1 MTPVSG
7 QTLKTYCT
15 RLPVS
20 SMGIGK
26 LVRVC
31 GQFGRRLMSS
41 SSRVHE
47 NRGPFATLSDVDVA
61 TFERLLG
68 PSAVLTEPADMEA
81 FNVDWLRTCRGSGAA
96 VLLPRSTEEVSAV
109 LSHCHSRRLAVC
121 PQGGNTGLVGGSVPV
136 FDELVL
142 STARMAKVNT
152 IDPLSGAV
160 SCEAG
165 CVLEAL
171 DTQVAEKASLMVP
184 LDLGAKGSCHIG
196 GNVATNA
203 GGLRLLRYGPLHGSV
218 LGLETVLADGTILD
232 TMQTLRKDNTGLD
245 LKHLFIGS
253 EGILGVI
260 TRVAIQCVPRPCSTC
275 VAFLVQGQVK
285 PWKKERFLHEQ
296 VRDHGTCSQ
305 ESTKTDDSPERKAHG
320 NDKCNYL
327 RFFLK
332 GDATL
337 AIVGLPT
344 TEACYKD
351 TIDLFKKRFG
361 DRTRLKQEY
370 FSRLHTLP
378 SIRSSDP
385 SALRKLY
392 DQVIINIRGL
402 ETLGELWRLR
412 ESIGEALRHD
422 GYVYKYDISVPL
434 ATYMDV
440 VSLVRERVRGTC
452 AMRVCGFGHM
462 GDSNL
467 HLNITAAGWDDTLL
481 QCIEPFVYEW
491 TASVRGSISAEHGI
505 GLHKKRFLHLCKT
518 PAALQAMRSLKCAF
532 DPLGILNPYKM
543 LPPSS

>member
-1 MTPVSG
+1 MSG
-7 QTLKTYCT
+7 RHDVDVPIERSF
-15 RLPVS
+15 RLGGNVS

-275 VAFLVQGQVK
+275 VAFLGCPSFECTLQTFHTARQQFPEFLSSFEVMDAESVRCVRDNLHLRLPLDGEHPFYLLIEVAGSN
-285 PWKKERFLHEQ
+285 EDALEESLLRFLDECMHHSHIS
-296 VRDHGTCSQ
+296 DGTMA
-305 ESTKTDDSPERKAHG
+305 KDSARVK
-320 NDKCNYL
+320 
-327 RFFLK
+327 
-332 GDATL
+332 
-337 AIVGLPT
+337 
-344 TEACYKD
+344 
-351 TIDLFKKRFG
+351 
-361 DRTRLKQEY
+361 
-370 FSRLHTLP
+370 
-378 SIRSSDP
+378 
-385 SALRKLY
+385 
-392 DQVIINIRGL
+392 
-402 ETLGELWRLR
+402 ELWRLR

>member
-1 MTPVSG
+1 ME
-7 QTLKTYCT
+7 L
-15 RLPVS
+15 
-20 SMGIGK
+20 GK
-26 LVRVC
+26 LVRIC
-31 GQFGRRLMSS
+31 GQLGSRRHVS

-47 NRGPFATLSDVDVA
+47 HRGPYATLSDVDVA

-81 FNVDWLRTCRGSGAA
+81 FNVDWLRTCQGSGAA

-109 LSHCHSRRLAVC
+109 LSHCHGRRLAIC

-142 STARMAKVNT
+142 SMARMSKVNT

-160 SCEAG
+160 SCDAG

-171 DTQVAEKASLMVP
+171 DTQVGEKAALTVP

-218 LGLETVLADGTILD
+218 LGLEAVLADGTVLD

-245 LKHLFIGS
+245 LKQLFIGS

-260 TRVAIQCVPRPCSTC
+260 TRVAIQCVPRPSSIC
-275 VAFLVQGQVK
+275 VAFLGCPSFESTLQTFQQARQQL
-285 PWKKERFLHEQ
+285 PEFLSSFEVMDAESMRC
-296 VRDHGTCSQ
+296 VRDNLHLRLPLDGEHPFYLLIEVAGSNEDALE
-305 ESTKTDDSPERKAHG
+305 ESLLRFV
-320 NDKCNYL
+320 DKCMSHSHISD
-327 RFFLK
+327 
-332 GDATL
+332 GTMA
-337 AIVGLPT
+337 
-344 TEACYKD
+344 KD
-351 TIDLFKKRFG
+351 
-361 DRTRLKQEY
+361 
-370 FSRLHTLP
+370 
-378 SIRSSDP
+378 
-385 SALRKLY
+385 SARVK
-392 DQVIINIRGL
+392 
-402 ETLGELWRLR
+402 ELWRLR

-440 VSLVRERVRGTC
+440 VALVREQVRGTS
-452 AMRVCGFGHM
+452 AIRVCGFGHM

-467 HLNITAAGWDDTLL
+467 HLNITAAGWDEALL
-481 QCIEPFVYEW
+481 GRIEPFVYEW

-518 PAALQAMRSLKCAF
+518 PAALGAMRSLKRAF